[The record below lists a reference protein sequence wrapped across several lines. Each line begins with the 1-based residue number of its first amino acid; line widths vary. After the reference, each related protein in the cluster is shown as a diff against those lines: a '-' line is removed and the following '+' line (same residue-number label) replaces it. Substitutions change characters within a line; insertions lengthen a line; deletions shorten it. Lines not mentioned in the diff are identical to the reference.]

1 MTFSKE
7 LKEATKVSHSA
18 AENTKFVAGFL
29 RGVVD
34 PEEYRKLIAN
44 FWHVYS
50 TMERLISDS
59 NDPTVK
65 VLQGWQSELD
75 RKEALEKD
83 LLYYYGPY
91 WKEQVGPSPA
101 CDTYCYRLS
110 ELASQD
116 PYLLLAHHYT
126 RYIGDLSGGQILCK
140 IAKNALN
147 PPAGEGLNFYEFPK
161 IADAKEW
168 KTNYRAILDVLN
180 LNESQKN
187 AIFAEANYAFR
198 LNMYMF
204 DEIKSEDPYPALT
217 AVKGFWKVITGSIRG
232 K

>member
-1 MTFSKE
+1 MFSKE
-7 LKEATKVSHSA
+7 LKEATKESHSA

-59 NDPTVK
+59 DDPIVK

-75 RKEALEKD
+75 RSPSLEKD

-91 WKEQVGPSPA
+91 WKEQIGPSPA

-110 ELASQD
+110 EIASQD

-140 IAKNALN
+140 IAKSALN
-147 PPAGEGLNFYEFPK
+147 PPEGEGLNFYDFPR
-161 IADAKEW
+161 IDDAKEW
-168 KTNYRAILDVLN
+168 KNNYRSVLDTLE
-180 LNESQKN
+180 LDTHQKN
-187 AIFAEANYAFR
+187 TLITEANYAFR
-198 LNMYMF
+198 LNMYLF
-204 DEIKSEDPYPALT
+204 DEIKSEDPYPAMT
-217 AVKGFWKVITGSIRG
+217 ALQGFFKVIFGSMRG

>member
-34 PEEYRKLIAN
+34 PEDYRKLIAN
-44 FWHVYS
+44 FWYVYS
-50 TMERLISDS
+50 TMERLIHDAD
-59 NDPTVK
+59 DPTVK
-65 VLQGWQSELD
+65 VLQGWQSQLD

-91 WKEQVGPSPA
+91 WKEEVGPSPA
-101 CDTYCYRLS
+101 CDTYCFRLS
-110 ELASQD
+110 ELAQQD

-140 IAKNALN
+140 I
-147 PPAGEGLNFYEFPK
+147 FPN
-161 IADAKEW
+161 IHDAKEW

-217 AVKGFWKVITGSIRG
+217 AVRGFWKVITGFIRG